1 MDVGNTELARDSRR
15 FGSRIRGCVVHPISD
30 NVWMNSRLVHFACCA
45 SLLVTLL
52 AGALRAED
60 PTLRERVTR
69 GLALVERAARNYPTH
84 RQCFS
89 CHHQT
94 LPLLA
99 MRGAREVGLTIDEP
113 LLPAQLAFAQATFE
127 KRKGALLRGE
137 RTDGAAITVAYGLWT
152 FQIADAKPSELADA
166 MVVNLLALQGAEGHW
181 RPQSIRPPL
190 AESLVSCTVLS
201 AYGLKQFARDEQQTA
216 AEAAISKGKAWLASA
231 KLVGTEDFAFRLW
244 GLQVLD
250 GTREEVDRARQALLA
265 LQRADGGWA
274 QLPDMESDAYAT
286 GQALYLLREC
296 GLPITARA
304 YERGAGFLRRTQE
317 TDGSWHVKTRARP
330 VQIFFD
336 NGDPHG
342 KDQFISIA
350 ATSWAIA
357 ALAPTIESTK

>member
-1 MDVGNTELARDSRR
+1 MLTRDPRR
-15 FGSRIRGCVVHPISD
+15 FENRIRGCVVQPISD
-30 NVWMNSRLVHFACCA
+30 NKWMYSRLIHFACCVN
-45 SLLVTLL
+45 LLATLL
-52 AGALRAED
+52 AGALSAEE

-69 GLALVERAARNYPTH
+69 GLTLVERAARNYPTH

-99 MRGAREVGLTIDEP
+99 MRSAREVGLTIDEP
-113 LLPAQLAFAQATFE
+113 LLPAQLAFTQATFE

-152 FQIADAKPSELADA
+152 FQIVDAKPSELADA
-166 MVVNLLALQGAEGHW
+166 MVVNLLALQGAEGYW

-190 AESLVSCTVLS
+190 AESLVSCTVIS

-216 AEAAISKGKAWLASA
+216 AAISKGKAWLAGA

-250 GTREEVDRARQALLA
+250 GAREEVDHARQALLA

-296 GLPITARA
+296 GLPVTARA
-304 YERGAGFLRRTQE
+304 YERGTGFLRRTQE
-317 TDGSWHVKTRARP
+317 ADGSWHVKTRARP
-330 VQIFFD
+330 VQTFFD

-357 ALAPTIESTK
+357 ALAPAIKSTK